1 MKQKE
6 RILNHLKKY
15 GSITQLEAIKL
26 YWDWR
31 LSDKIY
37 RLKKDGH
44 NIKTVK
50 LKVKRADGS
59 DTYVC
64 KYELIAEQIF
74 DGTEEWMEE
83 NISHIPSI
91 L

>member
-1 MKQKE
+1 MSGKQ

-15 GSITQLEAIKL
+15 GSITQLEAINL

-37 RLKKDGH
+37 RLKKDGYK
-44 NIKTVK
+44 IITQT
-50 LKVKRADGS
+50 LKVKRADN
-59 DTYVC
+59 TNAYVS
-64 KYELIAEQIF
+64 KYIL
-74 DGTEEWMEE
+74 EE
-83 NISHIPSI
+83 NE